1 MELNMNFRD
10 IHPKMIISGLVIL
23 VVGMLSGCAAI
34 TGSSTGTSGAVASV
48 GNLPANSTNNVP
60 SLSADAGSSLVFD
73 GNIIPH
79 QSVDLAFN
87 TTGQVSE
94 VLVSEGDTVKD
105 GQVLARLRGT
115 SSPEALQQAVSDA
128 QAAIAADQYNLVD
141 AKQKL
146 NALYTGAE
154 LATAQAQQD
163 MANAQISYNKAV
175 TQLNS
180 GKAAADPNTIAS
192 TQAEVVLAQANV
204 DKAQATYDEISHLP
218 SDNLRRANA
227 LVALN
232 NAKTHLTQVTY
243 TLNNLLAQITD
254 TNLALLEANVAQ
266 TKATLDDDTRKYN
279 TLKNGPDPDQ
289 VALAQAQVDQ
299 VQAQLQADQAQLAT
313 AQSNLADTELKAPFA
328 GKVVNLALKPGEVAT
343 AGKTVVTVA
352 DFSNWYV
359 ETANLDE
366 LSVVDIAVGQQ
377 VTVVP
382 DSLQNVTLSGV
393 VESISD
399 SYTEDKTNNKIT
411 YTARIRLENIDPRL
425 RWGMTVAVDFGKA
438 Q

>member
-1 MELNMNFRD
+1 
-10 IHPKMIISGLVIL
+10 
-23 VVGMLSGCAAI
+23 
-34 TGSSTGTSGAVASV
+34 
-48 GNLPANSTNNVP
+48 
-60 SLSADAGSSLVFD
+60 
-73 GNIIPH
+73 
-79 QSVDLAFN
+79 
-87 TTGQVSE
+87 
-94 VLVSEGDTVKD
+94 
-105 GQVLARLRGT
+105 VLARLRGT